1 MVHDVVFTKD
11 NLDEFERLKLET
23 TFQFCKFEGIR
34 LGDTVSKIY
43 QNCVFKDCD
52 WKETDVDEKNR
63 EKTRASNLSRTVMTG
78 CLVMNSDL
86 SGVQGYD
93 FSAIDTDFVDSNLS
107 KSVLLGVSLERGS
120 LENCKVDKMVLDG
133 KISGVSFRGLS
144 GKAFADNC
152 IFEVDDKQFLSQHNM
167 SAYVS
172 MVQREV
178 NKHVLYVNSLN
189 SSMKPWSGANARN
202 LMAQYKV
209 ANESEYRR
217 LRALDTGKKIQ
228 AYLDHLGVAFEKK
241 TREVIKTS
249 GSLMGLTTEE
259 EKKAYL
265 ANRKREYLEAVR
277 RDIQESFAFIG
288 KYNTS
293 DKRLAYI
300 NSKARELYSSRES
313 DNLGEHR
320 EAADLAYKDESLKAL
335 SGRVTQRTRNS
346 KTWKEAEEKVL
357 GYRRDDR
364 RQQAVDTAAYMVEVY
379 ARQPM
384 RDEKGNVVTDG
395 KGNVKYEFIKDE
407 FGNYVPRRHY
417 NARDRR
423 HVVEQEKKTS
433 REREDMTHSQEVTD
447 YRERRS
453 MYLNEIRVAKDKV
466 RQAKTVVN
474 KVAKGQYDALEPFE
488 YRLSVRKD
496 AKNPCFIHQ
505 MMDAAVDGDSQ
516 QLMGFVNLIDKH
528 LQTSGIHSKT
538 MESSLNSS
546 QKDALKIGS
555 YKQSLSR
562 VLASNALDN
571 VAPDGRDGAVHI
583 PCGAFRLGEE
593 KFSVDAVT
601 VGEKYQFTVKGFCKK
616 DTVDKVRQF
625 LLDDELFHG
634 MSLGIVKQ
642 DANAL
647 KNEKQAILAD
657 AREGLKSSINR
668 FKTFKSDSS
677 ISGKKDAEELNK
689 IVAVESGVL
698 DYSGDA
704 EQYDRYGNPY
714 SNKSGKSSGRGS
726 VSGRSFSGTARKG
739 GFSYRLYMSAGA
751 TSDPSQLYPVLDEIE
766 EGKVGL
772 LSSKAEKL
780 DAIVG
785 QTLSGF
791 EKVSGLSVMK
801 GEADTYGLMG
811 RYRNGSD
818 LVSVFAKTDNAA
830 GNGYY
835 EVTGYCDANH
845 LSEVVYMVKH
855 AELFE
860 GLTAYNGLPTK
871 ANNLG
876 QNDGAL
882 RASEVVKE
890 ADRSDV
896 SRLDDTPVV
905 DFSDVGNR
913 NGGKGKGRA

>member
-1 MVHDVVFTKD
+1 MVHDMVFTKD
-11 NLDEFERLKLET
+11 NLDEFEQLKLET

-43 QNCVFKDCD
+43 QNCVFKNCE
-52 WKETDVDEKNR
+52 WKEMDVDSKNR
-63 EKTRASNLSRTVMTG
+63 EKFRPSNMSRTVMTG
-78 CLVMNSDL
+78 CLIMNSDL
-86 SGVQGYD
+86 TGVQGYD

-133 KISGVSFRGLS
+133 KVSGVLFRGLS
-144 GKAFADNC
+144 GKAFADDC
-152 IFEVDDKQFLSQHNM
+152 SFEVDDRQFASKHNLT
-167 SAYVS
+167 AYVS

-189 SSMKPWSGANARN
+189 STMKPWFGANARN
-202 LMAQYKV
+202 LMAQFKV

-241 TREVIKTS
+241 THEVIKTS

-300 NSKARELYSSRES
+300 NSKARELYNSRGAGNLDEYRES
-313 DNLGEHR
+313 
-320 EAADLAYKDESLKAL
+320 ADLAYKNDSLLAL
-335 SGRVTQRTRNS
+335 SGRVTKRTRDS
-346 KTWKEAEEKVL
+346 KSWKEAEEKVL

-364 RQQAVDTAAYMVEVY
+364 DQQRRDAVMYKMAADQKTDERRGY
-379 ARQPM
+379 AM
-384 RDEKGNVVTDG
+384 RDWKH
-395 KGNVKYEFIKDE
+395 IK
-407 FGNYVPRRHY
+407 
-417 NARDRR
+417 
-423 HVVEQEKKTS
+423 EQDIKTS

-447 YRERRS
+447 YREMRS
-453 MYLNEIRVAKDKV
+453 TYLNEIRAAKDKV

-474 KVAKGQYDALEPFE
+474 KVVKGQYDALEPFE
-488 YRLSVRKD
+488 YRLFVRKD

-528 LQTSGIHSKT
+528 LQSSGIHSKT
-538 MESSLNSS
+538 VESSLNVS

-657 AREGLKSSINR
+657 ARENLKSNIDR
-668 FKTFKSDSS
+668 YKTFKSDSS
-677 ISGKKDAEELNK
+677 IAGKKDAEELNK

-726 VSGRSFSGTARKG
+726 GSGKSSSGAVQKG

-751 TSDPSQLYPVLDEIE
+751 ASDPSQLYPVLDEIE
-766 EGKVGL
+766 EGKIGL
-772 LSSKAEKL
+772 LSAKAEKL

-785 QTLSGF
+785 QALSGF

-818 LVSVFAKTDNAA
+818 FVSVFAKTDNAA

-882 RASEVVKE
+882 RASGVVKE
-890 ADRSDV
+890 ADRRDASH
-896 SRLDDTPVV
+896 LDDSPTV

>member
-43 QNCVFKDCD
+43 QNCVFKNCE
-52 WKETDVDEKNR
+52 WKEMDVDSKNR
-63 EKTRASNLSRTVMTG
+63 EKSRPSNMSRTVMTG
-78 CLVMNSDL
+78 CLIMNSDL
-86 SGVQGYD
+86 TGVQGYD

-417 NARDRR
+417 NVRDRR

-453 MYLNEIRVAKDKV
+453 TYLNEIRAAKDRV
-466 RQAKTVVN
+466 RQARNMVN
-474 KVAKGQYDALEPFE
+474 KVVKGQYDALEPFE

-496 AKNPCFIHQ
+496 AKNPGFIHK
-505 MMDAAVDGDSQ
+505 MMGAAVDGDSH
-516 QLMGFVNLIDKH
+516 QLLDFVNLVDKH
-528 LQTSGIHSKT
+528 LQ
-538 MESSLNSS
+538 SSDIYS
-546 QKDALKIGS
+546 QTVVAKDGDLKIGS
-555 YKQSLSR
+555 FKKSMSR
-562 VLASNALDN
+562 ILASNALDN
-571 VAPDGRDGAVHI
+571 VAPDGPDGRICI
-583 PCGAFRLGEE
+583 PCGDFRLGEE
-593 KFSVDAVT
+593 RFSVEAVT

-616 DTVDKVRQF
+616 ETVAKVQRF
-625 LLDDELFHG
+625 LLNDELFHG
-634 MSLGIVKQ
+634 LSLGIVKQ

-714 SNKSGKSSGRGS
+714 SNKIGKSSGRGS
-726 VSGRSFSGTARKG
+726 GSGKSSSGTTRKG

-751 TSDPSQLYPVLDEIE
+751 ASDPSQLYPVLDEIE

-882 RASEVVKE
+882 RASMVVKA
-890 ADRSDV
+890 ADRTDASH
-896 SRLDDTPVV
+896 LDDSPTV

>member
-1 MVHDVVFTKD
+1 MVHDMVFTKD
-11 NLDEFERLKLET
+11 NLDEFEQLKLET

-43 QNCVFKDCD
+43 QNCVFKDCE
-52 WKETDVDEKNR
+52 WKELDVGSKNR
-63 EKTRASNLSRTVMTG
+63 EKIRPSNLSRTVMTG

-133 KISGVSFRGLS
+133 KISGVSFRWLS

-152 IFEVDDKQFLSQHNM
+152 SFEVDDKQFLSQHSM

-259 EKKAYL
+259 EKKTYL
-265 ANRKREYLEAVR
+265 SNRKREYLEAIR

-300 NSKARELYSSRES
+300 NSKARELYCSRES
-313 DNLGEHR
+313 VNLDEYR
-320 EAADLAYKDESLKAL
+320 ESADLAYKNDSLLAL
-335 SGRVTQRTRNS
+335 SGRVTKRTRDS
-346 KTWKEAEEKVL
+346 KSWKEAEEKVL

-364 RQQAVDTAAYMVEVY
+364 DQQRRDAVMYKMVADQKTDERRGY
-379 ARQPM
+379 AM
-384 RDEKGNVVTDG
+384 RDWKH
-395 KGNVKYEFIKDE
+395 IK
-407 FGNYVPRRHY
+407 
-417 NARDRR
+417 
-423 HVVEQEKKTS
+423 EQDIKTS

-453 MYLNEIRVAKDKV
+453 TYLNEIRAAKDRV
-466 RQAKTVVN
+466 RQAKNMVN

-496 AKNPCFIHQ
+496 AKNPGFIHQ

-516 QLMGFVNLIDKH
+516 KLMGFVNLIDKH
-528 LQTSGIHSKT
+528 LQSSGIHSKT
-538 MESSLNSS
+538 VESSLSSS

-601 VGEKYQFTVKGFCKK
+601 VGEKYQFMVKGFCKK
-616 DTVDKVRQF
+616 ETVDKVRQF

-642 DANAL
+642 DTNAL
-647 KNEKQAILAD
+647 KNEKQAVLTE
-657 AREGLKSSINR
+657 ARENLKSNIDR
-668 FKTFKSDSS
+668 YKTFKSDSS
-677 ISGKKDAEELNK
+677 IAGKKDAEELNK

-726 VSGRSFSGTARKG
+726 GSGKSSSGAVQKG

-751 TSDPSQLYPVLDEIE
+751 ASDPSQLYPVLDEIE
-766 EGKVGL
+766 EGKIGL
-772 LSSKAEKL
+772 LSAKAEKL
-780 DAIVG
+780 DVIVG

-801 GEADTYGLMG
+801 GETDTYGLMG

-882 RASEVVKE
+882 RASSVVKA
-890 ADRSDV
+890 ADRPDASH
-896 SRLDDTPVV
+896 LDDSPTV

>member
-1 MVHDVVFTKD
+1 MVHDMVFTKD
-11 NLDEFERLKLET
+11 NLDEFEQLKLET

-52 WKETDVDEKNR
+52 WKETDVDGKNR

-120 LENCKVDKMVLDG
+120 FENCKVDKMVLDG
-133 KISGVSFRGLS
+133 KISGVSFHGLS

-152 IFEVDDKQFLSQHNM
+152 SFEVDDKQFLSQHNM

-189 SSMKPWSGANARN
+189 STMKPWSGANARN

-300 NSKARELYSSRES
+300 NSKARELYSSWESVNLDEYRES
-313 DNLGEHR
+313 
-320 EAADLAYKDESLKAL
+320 ADLAYKNDSLLAL
-335 SGRVTQRTRNS
+335 SGRVTKRTRDS
-346 KTWKEAEEKVL
+346 KSWREAEEKVL
-357 GYRRDDR
+357 GYRREDR
-364 RQQAVDTAAYMVEVY
+364 DQQRRDAVMYKMAADQKTDERRGY
-379 ARQPM
+379 AM
-384 RDEKGNVVTDG
+384 RDWKH
-395 KGNVKYEFIKDE
+395 IK
-407 FGNYVPRRHY
+407 
-417 NARDRR
+417 
-423 HVVEQEKKTS
+423 EQDIKTS

-538 MESSLNSS
+538 VESSLNSS

-555 YKQSLSR
+555 YKLSLSR

-571 VAPDGRDGAVHI
+571 VALDGRDGAVHI

-642 DANAL
+642 DTNAL

-677 ISGKKDAEELNK
+677 ISGKKEAEELNK

-704 EQYDRYGNPY
+704 EQYDRFGNPY

-726 VSGRSFSGTARKG
+726 GSGKSSSGTARKD

-751 TSDPSQLYPVLDEIE
+751 ASDPSQLYLVLDEIE
-766 EGKVGL
+766 EGKIGL
-772 LSSKAEKL
+772 LSAKAEKL

-876 QNDGAL
+876 QNDGVL
-882 RASEVVKE
+882 RASGVVKE
-890 ADRSDV
+890 SERPDASH
-896 SRLDDTPVV
+896 SDDTPVV

-913 NGGKGKGRA
+913 NGGKGKGRT